1 MKVIL
6 LENVKALGKRGDIKE
21 VADGYARNFL
31 FPKKLAVQATPANI
45 RRIEEEK
52 AQIRAREIQGSR
64 SPGTGG
70 QNQRCGFAFL
80 RKSGGRREAVWFNHR
95 EGDLR
100 RTGKNHRDCGGQEKT
115 GSGGNGKNHRPPY
128 GEGPPLPGGYR
139 RVCPGGNSRRGGV
152 SFRKELCT
160 CGHRRMSAFKG

>member
-52 AQIRAREIQGSR
+52 AQIRAREIQEEAEARELAAKINGVVLHFSAKAGEGGKLFGSI
-64 SPGTGG
+64 
-70 QNQRCGFAFL
+70 
-80 RKSGGRREAVWFNHR
+80 
-95 EGDLR
+95 
-100 RTGKNHRDCGGQEKT
+100 TGKEICDELAKT
-115 GSGGNGKNHRPPY
+115 TGIVVDKKKLDLEETVKTTGRHTVKVHLY
-128 GEGPPLPGGYR
+128 PG
-139 RVCPGGNSRRGGV
+139 VTAEFV
-152 SFRKELCT
+152 LEVT
-160 CGHRRMSAFKG
+160 AAAEE